1 MSDIIS
7 AHGEGRSETAGS
19 TATDRRVPTCAA
31 ARDLITSLL
40 QRCAADTS
48 ATRGDAH
55 LAVTEL
61 ISNAIR
67 HGGGLTGFSADLSP
81 DSSQL
86 RLAVEDADSR
96 LPRSPSETDRFQ
108 PGGRGWALVRRLAD
122 TCSVTRL
129 PGAGKRIT
137 VTFAL

>member
-1 MSDIIS
+1 MSEITS
-7 AHGEGRSETAGS
+7 PHGGEPSESVGS
-19 TATDRRVPTCAA
+19 TATDHRVPTCAA

-40 QRCAADTS
+40 QRCTVDTS
-48 ATRGDAH
+48 VARGDAH

-67 HGGGLTGFSADLSP
+67 HGGGLTGFHADLSP
-81 DSSQL
+81 DSSRL
-86 RLAVEDADSR
+86 RLQVEDADSR
-96 LPRSPSETDRFQ
+96 PPRSPSEADRFQ

>member
-1 MSDIIS
+1 MTEKTTAVGGELNESDVS
-7 AHGEGRSETAGS
+7 AGTERKVA
-19 TATDRRVPTCAA
+19 TCAA

-40 QRCAADTS
+40 QRCTKDTS
-48 ATRGDAH
+48 LARGDAH

-67 HGGGLTGFSADLSP
+67 HGGGLTGFRADLSP
-81 DSSQL
+81 DASRL
-86 RLAVEDADSR
+86 RLQVEDADSR
-96 LPRSPSETDRFQ
+96 PPRTPADTDRFE
-108 PGGRGWALVRRLAD
+108 PGGRGWDIVRRLAD
-122 TCSVTRL
+122 TCAVTVL